1 MNHVEL
7 PYFRKHKGNESTHIV
22 KNVLFKLIIS
32 FVITGKNMKEDHV
45 DYQNMYIKLLVYTI
59 FKAILLIIFR
69 PLNLLVIYPLF
80 GY

>member
-1 MNHVEL
+1 M
-7 PYFRKHKGNESTHIV
+7 
-22 KNVLFKLIIS
+22 IIS
-32 FVITGKNMKEDHV
+32 FVITGKIMKEDHV

>member
-7 PYFRKHKGNESTHIV
+7 PYFREHKGNESPHIV

-32 FVITGKNMKEDHV
+32 FVITGKNMKEDPV

>member
-1 MNHVEL
+1 
-7 PYFRKHKGNESTHIV
+7 
-22 KNVLFKLIIS
+22 
-32 FVITGKNMKEDHV
+32 MKEDHV